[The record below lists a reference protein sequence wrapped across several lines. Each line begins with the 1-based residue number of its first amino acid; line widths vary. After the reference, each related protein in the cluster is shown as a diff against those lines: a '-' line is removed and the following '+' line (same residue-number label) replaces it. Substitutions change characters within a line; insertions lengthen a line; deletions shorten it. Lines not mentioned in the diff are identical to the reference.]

1 MSDRVS
7 AMESHADC
15 EVEGRTTYWTKRGLY
30 LKYPQNL
37 LLQNSS
43 IYDIFEAE

>member
-1 MSDRVS
+1 MRTVKMSDRVS

-30 LKYPQNL
+30 LIL
-37 LLQNSS
+37 S
-43 IYDIFEAE
+43 